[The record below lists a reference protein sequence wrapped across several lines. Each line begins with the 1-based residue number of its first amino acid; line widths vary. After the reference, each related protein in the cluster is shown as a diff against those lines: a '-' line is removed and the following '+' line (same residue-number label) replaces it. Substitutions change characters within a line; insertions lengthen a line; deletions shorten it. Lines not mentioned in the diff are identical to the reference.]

1 MNSIKNAFSGK
12 ILGEQTKSCE
22 EFISQQLDCEIYST
36 WLSALLFLE
45 LSKFIAITK
54 DDIFDYTFS
63 DLDRDSDIVTL
74 GREQKRLQ
82 PSRDEPED
90 APSFTRR
97 LKNSARS
104 LPNPFSRR
112 LEYPPIQE

>member
-22 EFISQQLDCEIYST
+22 EFTPFLSSSTVRFILRGLAHCYPSSSPSLLQLRKMTS
-36 WLSALLFLE
+36 S
-45 LSKFIAITK
+45 ITR
-54 DDIFDYTFS
+54 FS
-63 DLDRDSDIVTL
+63 FRDSDIVTL

-97 LKNSARS
+97 LKNSARP